1 MKARAPGSVTGLF
14 APAPA
19 DGGTSRGASF
29 AIEDGVVVEVES
41 ATETT
46 VTVEGEPA
54 PFEPVERVCDELGV
68 TAAVDVRPEIPLG
81 HGFGA
86 SGAATLATALAANAR
101 FELGRSRESLLQ
113 VAHRAELA
121 AGTGQGDVFIQE
133 MGGLVYSAA
142 GEERIGRVEPAI
154 PVEYATAGG
163 MDTSEVLAD
172 EALMARAHEAGHE
185 ALDRLP
191 EPPTMWAFAEC
202 SRAFL
207 DELDVATAFVERELE
222 RVEDAGGAG
231 SMALF
236 GETVFA
242 VDVEDV
248 LERRTRVA
256 NEGARVLDDPNQR
269 QSAGARRS

>member
-1 MKARAPGSVTGLF
+1 MRARAPGSVTGLF
-14 APAPA
+14 APAPE

-29 AIEDGVVVEVES
+29 AIEDGVVVEVEPT
-41 ATETT
+41 TETT
-46 VTVEGEPA
+46 VTVEGESA
-54 PFEPVERVCDELGV
+54 PFEPVERVCEELGV
-68 TAAVDVRPEIPLG
+68 TAAVDVHPEVPLG

-86 SGAATLATALAANAR
+86 SGAATLATALAANVR
-101 FELGRSRESLLQ
+101 FDLDQSRESLLE
-113 VAHRAELA
+113 ASHRAELA

-133 MGGLVYSAA
+133 RGGLVYSASEE
-142 GEERIGRVEPAI
+142 GEIGRVEPDT

-172 EALMARAHEAGHE
+172 EALMARARETGHE

-191 EPPTMWAFAEC
+191 DPPTMRAFAER
-202 SRAFL
+202 SGAYL
-207 DELDVATAFVERELE
+207 DELDVATEFVEQKLDQ
-222 RVEDAGGAG
+222 VEDAGGTG

-242 VDVEDV
+242 VDVEHV

-256 NEGARVLDDPNQR
+256 NKGARVID
-269 QSAGARRS
+269 GG

>member
-1 MKARAPGSVTGLF
+1 MRARAPGSVTGLF
-14 APAPA
+14 APARE

-29 AIEDGVVVEVES
+29 AIEDGVLVEVEP
-41 ATETT
+41 ATETS

-54 PFEPVERVCDELGV
+54 PFEPVEGVCEELGV
-68 TAAVDVRPEIPLG
+68 TAAVDVRPEVPLG

-101 FELGRSRESLLQ
+101 FELDRDRESLLEA
-113 VAHRAELA
+113 AHRAELA

-133 MGGLVYSAA
+133 MGGLVYSA
-142 GEERIGRVEPAI
+142 GEGGEIGRVEPAAR
-154 PVEYATAGG
+154 VEYATAGG

-172 EALMARAHEAGHE
+172 EELMARAHDAGHNG
-185 ALDRLP
+185 LDGLP
-191 EPPTMWAFAEC
+191 EPPTMRELAER
-202 SRAFL
+202 SRIFL
-207 DELDVATAFVERELE
+207 GELDLATEFVERKLDQ
-222 RVEDAGGAG
+222 VEDAGGTG

-242 VDVEDV
+242 VDVENV

-256 NEGARVLDDPNQR
+256 NEGARVL
-269 QSAGARRS
+269 GEV

>member
-1 MKARAPGSVTGLF
+1 MRARAPGSVTGLF
-14 APAPA
+14 APAPTE
-19 DGGTSRGASF
+19 GGTSRGASF

-54 PFEPVERVCDELGV
+54 PFEPVERVCEELGV
-68 TAAVDVRPEIPLG
+68 TASVDVRPELPLG

-101 FELGRSRESLLQ
+101 FELDRDRESLLEA
-113 VAHRAELA
+113 AHRAELA

-133 MGGLVYSAA
+133 MGGLVYSAER
-142 GEERIGRVEPAI
+142 GEIGRVEPNA
-154 PVEYATAGG
+154 PVEYATAAG

-172 EALMARAHEAGHE
+172 EALMERAHDAGHE
-185 ALDRLP
+185 ALDQLP
-191 EPPTMWAFAEC
+191 EPPTMREFAER
-202 SRAFL
+202 SRIFL
-207 DELDVATAFVERELE
+207 DELDVATTFVERNLK
-222 RVEDAGGAG
+222 RVEGAGGAG

-242 VDVEDV
+242 VEVEDV

-256 NEGARVLDDPNQR
+256 NEGARVLDR
-269 QSAGARRS
+269 G